1 MFRGSK
7 RGYRKIKDENRFT
20 FYCFHAFGSATL
32 MTLGLFILNDTSLI
46 NEQLRPQIGTAGCW
60 IKKIKTN
67 EFFYVYYPILII
79 LCTNITLYSITAY
92 QIYKCQKDGS
102 SLRTSN
108 GQTNSKINAEK
119 EKYE

>member
-7 RGYRKIKDENRFT
+7 RGYRKIKEENRFT
-20 FYCFHAFGSATL
+20 IYCFQAFGSATVL
-32 MTLGLFILNDTSLI
+32 TLGLFILDKTSLI
-46 NEQLRPQIGTAGCW
+46 NEQFRPQIGTEGCW

-79 LCTNITLYSITAY
+79 LCSNITLYSITAY
-92 QIYKCQKDGS
+92 QIYKCQKDS
-102 SLRTSN
+102 SFLRTGN
-108 GQTNSKINAEK
+108 GQTHSKINAEK